1 MKNNISDDFIIEK
14 LILNVHKKSIKM
26 TKNSILFNN
35 IYIGLCILNIV
46 LEIFNIIKDLNN
58 WHSYL
63 WLIGITLWTF
73 AIYVTI
79 KTIKKQKIQ
88 QSKNINQY
96 YDYLKELDY
105 TAYIKEFRLKK
116 LKKLKYK

>member
-14 LILNVHKKSIKM
+14 LILNGHKKSIKM